1 MENKRNFQ
9 RELDLILKD
18 ISSRDTKPVLLLH
31 SCCGPCSSYVLEY
44 LTQFFYIK
52 LYFYNP
58 NIHPEEEYK
67 KRLEAQYKVIK
78 SMQLENSVEIIEGEY
93 DPNIFFSKVQ
103 GFESEPEGGE
113 RCHICIKMRMEAA
126 ALAAKKQ
133 NADYFAT
140 TLSVS
145 PHKNALYINQT
156 GKDLEN
162 IHQVTY
168 LLSDFKKKNG
178 YKRSIELCRMFDIYR
193 QDYCGCVFSFR
204 DTEKQ

>member
-9 RELDLILKD
+9 RELDLALKD
-18 ISSRDTKPVLLLH
+18 ISLKDTKPVLLLH

-78 SMQLENSVEIIEGEY
+78 SMQLESSVDIIEGSY
-93 DPNIFFSKVQ
+93 DPKMFFSKVQ
-103 GFESEPEGGE
+103 GFESETEGGE
-113 RCHICIKMRMEAA
+113 RCRICIKMRMEAT
-126 ALAAKKQ
+126 ALMAKKL

-140 TLSVS
+140 TLTVS

-156 GKDLEN
+156 GEELEKN
-162 IHQVTY
+162 YQTTY

-178 YKRSIELCRMFDIYR
+178 YKRSIELCRIHDIYR

-204 DTEKQ
+204 NTNE